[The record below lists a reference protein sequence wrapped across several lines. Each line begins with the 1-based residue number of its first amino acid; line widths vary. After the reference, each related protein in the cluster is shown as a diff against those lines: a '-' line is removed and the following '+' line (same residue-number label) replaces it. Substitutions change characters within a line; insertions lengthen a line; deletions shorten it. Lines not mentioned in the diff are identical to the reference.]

1 MIYDIIGNK
10 PIRNDDGILPLQPT
24 AIIPEPKTFNYSDFG
39 GQNPFRNAE
48 PTRGSGTFSYG
59 TGGGKR
65 VIRSTRGLS

>member
-39 GQNPFRNAE
+39 GASPLRRHTWQ
-48 PTRGSGTFSYG
+48 
-59 TGGGKR
+59 
-65 VIRSTRGLS
+65 I